1 MNSLRF
7 HIKPAL
13 VFVAMLAVAR
23 MGQAQAEAP
32 ASPEPGDS
40 PVVEKVEVTAAA
52 LPLDKIAVPAE
63 PKIQAEAVPGSAS
76 ATAHVPKSI
85 DQRVD
90 NVSTDEVI
98 RVAPKPRKNVS
109 RLDNKPNRPKAT
121 LIAVIHGPMSPW
133 GYANR
138 YMSGEVTRPAAKD
151 LQGSTAR
158 PGVPD
163 RQGRRLGHQ
172 RFLPRWRPRVAGRRA
187 PWTPTPVR

>member
-13 VFVAMLAVAR
+13 VCVAMLAVAR
-23 MGQAQAEAP
+23 MGQAQAP
-32 ASPEPGDS
+32 ASPEPGDT
-40 PVVEKVEVTAAA
+40 PVVEKVEVTPAT
-52 LPLDKIAVPAE
+52 LPLDKTAVQPE
-63 PKIQAEAVPGSAS
+63 SETQAEAAADSTSV
-76 ATAHVPKSI
+76 TVHVPKSI

-98 RVAPKPRKNVS
+98 RIAPKPRKNVS
-109 RLDNKPNRPKAT
+109 RLDNKPNRPKAS

-151 LQGSTAR
+151 LQGSAAR
-158 PGVPD
+158 PGQPG
-163 RQGRRLGHQ
+163 QQANSALGGFGGGHQ
-172 RFLPRWRPRVAGRRA
+172 DLHQSRDSDEESGSR
-187 PWTPTPVR
+187 

>member
-13 VFVAMLAVAR
+13 VFVAILAVAR

-40 PVVEKVEVTAAA
+40 PAVEKVEVTPVAS
-52 LPLDKIAVPAE
+52 PLDKTAVQPE
-63 PKIQAEAVPGSAS
+63 SETQAEAAADSAS
-76 ATAHVPKSI
+76 ATMHAPKSI

-98 RVAPKPRKNVS
+98 RIAPKPRKNVS
-109 RLDNKPNRPKAT
+109 RLDNRPNRPKAT
-121 LIAVIHGPMSPW
+121 LIAVIHGPVSPW

-138 YMSGEVTRPAAKD
+138 YMSGEVDRPAAKD
-151 LQGSTAR
+151 LQGTADR
-158 PGVPD
+158 PG
-163 RQGRRLGHQ
+163 QLGR
-172 RFLPRWRPRVAGRRA
+172 AGNDQSERRGG
-187 PWTPTPVR
+187 RGRGSLIGRGIGDNSED